1 MSDHTM
7 IKLNEEQMRDF
18 VANGHISLKTNLPD
32 DFHREV
38 YETTGK
44 AFERVG
50 NPGNNILPM
59 VPQLQQVFDHPQIS
73 GALTSILGEN
83 YYLHPHRHCHFNKPS
98 SEGQILH
105 KDSWSRFQ
113 HRTRWAMAFYYPQ
126 DTPVERGPTS
136 IVPGSHYYNGH
147 PSAEV
152 GEELPLWGEAGSL
165 TIVHYD
171 LWHRATPNVVEQPRY
186 MVKFLFVRVEEP
198 TAPTWEG
205 EGAAWDTDNPMWNS
219 VWNWH
224 RGAAPANGGIEG
236 DPEALL
242 KALVSEDEME
252 ALQAAYGLARG
263 GQDVAENLSA
273 LLGNG
278 SDYVRRNAGY
288 ALSAMDGQ
296 AVPALMEALSDADS
310 TRRATAADVL
320 GDIGRAA
327 KDSETLLV
335 KALRDGEKAVR
346 LNAAHALGTVGG
358 SGQSTGALAETL
370 SCEEDEWVR
379 RYAALSMLRLG
390 SAAVDAV
397 QELKQA
403 ALTDPNRYVQAKSLE
418 VLQRMGTSEATSAAF
433 EILQVL
439 RWCPHTGIGS
449 GF

>member
-38 YETTGK
+38 YETTEK

-83 YYLHPHRHCHFNKPS
+83 YYLHPHRYCHFNKPS

-126 DTPVERGPTS
+126 DTPVERGPTG

-224 RGAAPANGGIEG
+224 RGAAPANGGVEG
-236 DPEALL
+236 DSEALL
-242 KALVSEDEME
+242 KALGSEDEME

-263 GQDVAENLSA
+263 GQDIAENLSA
-273 LLGNG
+273 LLGDG

-296 AVPALMEALSDADS
+296 AVPALMEALSDADV

-327 KDSETLLV
+327 GYGEALLV
-335 KALRDGEKAVR
+335 NALRDGEQAVR

-358 SGQSTGALAETL
+358 NGQSTDALAETL
-370 SCEEDEWVR
+370 GREEDEWVR
-379 RYAALSMLRLG
+379 RYAALSLLRLG
-390 SAAVDAV
+390 RDAADAV
-397 QELKQA
+397 PQLKQA

-418 VLQRMGTSEATSAAF
+418 ALQRIGTSEATSAAF
-433 EILQVL
+433 DILQTL
-439 RWCPHTGIGS
+439 RWCSHTGIGS